1 MWRVVTVLLAYLV
14 IIPLSLEDPL
24 VENAVAV
31 LVMMSMLS
39 LVYFA
44 VLFIGGGKPVSGNE
58 HSLEQDNM

>member
-1 MWRVVTVLLAYLV
+1 MACSDSV
-14 IIPLSLEDPL
+14 IGLFGDYPIEPL
-24 VENAVAV
+24 VENAIAV

-39 LVYFA
+39 LAYCA

>member
-1 MWRVVTVLLAYLV
+1 MWRVVTVLLVYLV
-14 IIPLSLEDPL
+14 IIPLSQEDPL

-39 LVYFA
+39 LAYFA
-44 VLFIGGGKPVSGNE
+44 VLFIGGGKPVSVNE